1 MSSWLAL
8 AAAAIPLACAAAEPD
23 LLLELRLDPA
33 TRELAAVA
41 ELAHSPADFRFVPH
55 KSLSVRSATRLASGK
70 LRIEYGGT
78 LPALERNIDFR
89 GVLQALP
96 PMASP
101 EGTYLGSGSGWY
113 PQPAA
118 LFTYRV
124 RLVLEGRQKGLVAGR
139 LLSEEQKE
147 DLYSAT
153 FEFLVPSDGIDLMAG
168 PYEVRE
174 KLAALPDG
182 KPVRLRT
189 YFFADLAGLA
199 EGYLDDSARY
209 VERYSK
215 AIGAYPFSEFSVVA
229 SPLPS
234 GFGMPTLTYIGAQV
248 LKLPFI
254 RASSLGHEV
263 LHNWWGNGVLVE
275 YAGGNWAEGLTTF
288 MADYA
293 YKEGESPEAARD
305 MRLSW
310 LRDLT
315 AVPAGE
321 QRSLAA
327 FRSRAHGA
335 DAVVGYGKSAMLFFM
350 LRDAIGEEA
359 FTRGIRRFWDEK
371 RFKTASWDD
380 LRAAFEQASGRKL
393 GVFFEQWLTR
403 PGAPAVRVLSA
414 QGERNLQ
421 VTLEQAK
428 PAYSLRL
435 PLEITFDSGSET
447 RWVEIERERQAVSM
461 QFKDRPRG
469 VRLDP
474 QLRVYR
480 LLEREELP
488 PILRQWFL
496 ARSPAVIFATKT
508 KSGVMLA
515 ERLFESP
522 YREVQA
528 LNGNAPVLI
537 MGLHEEL
544 DRALARLSL
553 PPRPALL
560 TGKGSAQV
568 WTVQGSASPVAVV
581 SAKDE
586 AALEALVRPLPH
598 YGAQSYLAFEG
609 ARAIERGTWPP
620 IAKSVPVTSS
630 ILPGADSPVPR

>member
-1 MSSWLAL
+1 MSPWF
-8 AAAAIPLACAAAEPD
+8 AAATAAIPLACAAAEPD
-23 LLLELRLDPA
+23 LALDVRLDPA
-33 TRELAAVA
+33 TRELSAVA
-41 ELAHSPADFRFVPH
+41 ELARAPSDFRFVPH

-70 LRIEYGGT
+70 LRIEYGGI
-78 LPALERNIDFR
+78 LPPLERNIDFR

-101 EGTYLGSGSGWY
+101 EGTYLGSASGWY
-113 PQPAA
+113 PQPAE

-124 RLVLEGRQKGLVAGR
+124 RLSLKGRQKGLVAGR
-139 LLSEEQKE
+139 LVSEEDKE
-147 DLYSAT
+147 GAYSAT
-153 FEFLVPSDGIDLMAG
+153 FEYDLPADGIDLMVG

-174 KLAALPDG
+174 KSASLPDG
-182 KPVRLRT
+182 KQVRLRT
-189 YFFADLAGLA
+189 YFFSDISSLADA
-199 EGYLDDSARY
+199 YLDDSARY
-209 VERYSK
+209 IERYSK

-229 SPLPS
+229 APLPS

-254 RASSLGHEV
+254 RATSLGHEV
-263 LHNWWGNGVLVE
+263 LHNWWGNGVLVD
-275 YAGGNWAEGLTTF
+275 YARGNWAEGLTTF

-305 MRLSW
+305 MRLAW
-310 LRDLT
+310 LRDLA

-321 QRSLAA
+321 QRALAA

-359 FTRGIRRFWDEK
+359 FTRGIRRLWDEK
-371 RFKTASWDD
+371 RFKSASWND

-393 GVFFEQWLTR
+393 GAFFEQWLTR
-403 PGAPAVRVLSA
+403 PGAPTVRVLSA

-435 PLEITFDSGSET
+435 PLEIMFDTGSET

-461 QFKDRPRG
+461 QFKERPRG

-480 LLEREELP
+480 MLEREELP
-488 PILRQWFL
+488 PILRQWVL
-496 ARSPAVIFATKT
+496 AASPALIRVSSVSTA
-508 KSGVMLA
+508 LA
-515 ERLFESP
+515 QRFFESP

-528 LNGNAPVLI
+528 PSGNEPVLI
-537 MGLHEEL
+537 MGLHEDV

-553 PPRPALL
+553 PPRPELL
-560 TGKGSAQV
+560 AGKGTAQV
-568 WTVQGSASPVAVV
+568 WTVQASKTPVAVI

-609 ARAIERGTWPP
+609 ARAIERGIWPS
-620 IAKSVPVTSS
+620 IAKSIAVTSS
-630 ILPGADSPVPR
+630 IFPAADSPVPR

>member
-1 MSSWLAL
+1 MSPWF
-8 AAAAIPLACAAAEPD
+8 AAATAAIPLACAAAEPD
-23 LLLELRLDPA
+23 LALDVRLDPA
-33 TRELAAVA
+33 TRELSAVA
-41 ELAHSPADFRFVPH
+41 ELARAPSDFRFVPH

-70 LRIEYGGT
+70 LRIEYGGI
-78 LPALERNIDFR
+78 LPPLERNIDFR

-101 EGTYLGSGSGWY
+101 EGTYLGSASGWY
-113 PQPAA
+113 PQPAE

-124 RLVLEGRQKGLVAGR
+124 RLSLKGRQKGLVAGR
-139 LLSEEQKE
+139 LVSEEDKE
-147 DLYSAT
+147 GAYSAT
-153 FEFLVPSDGIDLMAG
+153 FEYDLPADGIDLMVG

-174 KLAALPDG
+174 KSASLPDG
-182 KPVRLRT
+182 KQVRLRT
-189 YFFADLAGLA
+189 YFFSDISSLADA
-199 EGYLDDSARY
+199 YLDDSARY
-209 VERYSK
+209 IERYSK

-229 SPLPS
+229 APLPS

-254 RASSLGHEV
+254 RATSLGHEV
-263 LHNWWGNGVLVE
+263 LHNWWGNGVLVD
-275 YAGGNWAEGLTTF
+275 YARGNWAEGLTTF

-305 MRLSW
+305 MRLAW
-310 LRDLT
+310 LRDLA

-321 QRSLAA
+321 QRALAA

-371 RFKTASWDD
+371 RFKSASWND

-393 GVFFEQWLTR
+393 GAFFEQWLTR
-403 PGAPAVRVLSA
+403 PGAPTVRVLSA

-435 PLEITFDSGSET
+435 PLEIMFDTGSET

-461 QFKDRPRG
+461 QFKERPRG

-480 LLEREELP
+480 LLGREELP
-488 PILRQWFL
+488 PILRQWVL
-496 ARSPAVIFATKT
+496 AASPALIRVSSVSTA
-508 KSGVMLA
+508 LA
-515 ERLFESP
+515 QRFFESP

-528 LNGNAPVLI
+528 PSGNEPVLI
-537 MGLHEEL
+537 MGLHEDV

-553 PPRPALL
+553 PPRPELL
-560 TGKGSAQV
+560 AGKGTAQV
-568 WTVQGSASPVAVV
+568 WTVQASKTPVAVI

-586 AALEALVRPLPH
+586 AALEALARPLPH

-609 ARAIERGTWPP
+609 ARAIERGIWPS
-620 IAKSVPVTSS
+620 IAKSIAVTSS
-630 ILPGADSPVPR
+630 IFPAADSPVPR